1 LRENS
6 SLELY
11 ERYRSQIKT
20 GDVIA
25 FSGNEGFSKLIKWA
39 SGSMFSHV
47 GIVLSTNLSGELGHS
62 VLIVESTVETS
73 VRDATNSEVIKGVQ
87 LHWLS
92 KRILMY
98 DGSVWW
104 VPLKKP
110 LPQDG
115 LEKMQSW
122 LRQTNNQRV
131 PYDYVQV
138 MGAGLDMFERL
149 GITNRTSLSTLFCS
163 ELVTK
168 ALQASGIVDLGLN
181 PSEQTPNDVVN
192 FPCFDAG
199 LPLKSS

>member
-6 SLELY
+6 SLEQY
-11 ERYRSQIKT
+11 ERYRPQIKS

-47 GIVLSTNLSGELGHS
+47 GIVLNTNLSGELGGS
-62 VLIVESTVETS
+62 VLIVESTVETR
-73 VRDATNSEVIKGVQ
+73 VQDATNSEVIKGVQ

-98 DGSVWW
+98 DGAVWW
-104 VPLKKP
+104 VPLKQP
-110 LPQDG
+110 LPQEG

-168 ALQASGIVDLGLN
+168 ALQTAGIVDSALN

-199 LPLKSS
+199 LPFKSA